1 MAVQFGPHRLPPLIM
16 LNGVALDQN
25 QRLLISKRNIKNI
38 LIDSFYEILTQQE
51 DSDLMGYLRIANGRI
66 NKEFKVSSTIILKG
80 GGALRLYD
88 NQFKSNI
95 VQDPANPIRYGEKI
109 SDIDVDLISDTLTVN
124 QLNTISLL
132 TLEKLRTDFK
142 TQIIDIIN
150 LKIGLPSAQQPDQ
163 RLNPLKNA
171 INAKIQPPANPQ
183 DRAYLDILAEY
194 KNYFVETGFMRLV
207 DELNGITLLSID
219 LENKNNDTFVY
230 RNANN
235 TFTATTNNMFN
246 LTPKANDPFDITFN
260 RDLVLCKAS
269 LSEFSLARLRINF
282 NLQFEITLNRA
293 LIIQANT
300 ILPIEL
306 YDVGI
311 PKTREESETFARSR
325 QYLSGNIDIISI
337 NNTPL
342 YSLMY
347 CIKDLINVLFV
358 QALFPWDDKKYA
370 KRIKRLM
377 YYSMLYDL
385 ECKSKIKVS
394 ELLDAIYNTFS
405 FIKTKFVAG
414 PSFVIDMRTCIT
426 KLYLLTKTLSFNKSA
441 FAYFVE
447 SNIQVILM
455 ILYLSQNG
463 MYDTERVNF
472 DLYVQTTL
480 GSGKCNRTD
489 LVDDYIKLLT
499 DTTGE
504 INARLGNKYVAFRK
518 HVDTFSLY
526 LQNILN
532 ILRDDMQ
539 VETISAIIN
548 KLP

>member
-1 MAVQFGPHRLPPLIM
+1 MAVRFGPHRLPRLIN
-16 LNGVALDQN
+16 LNGVALNQN
-25 QRLLISKRNIKNI
+25 QLFLISKRNIKNI
-38 LIDSFYEILTQQE
+38 LIDSFYEILTQKE
-51 DSDLMGYLRIANGRI
+51 DSDLMEYLRSANGKI
-66 NKEFKVSSTIILKG
+66 NKEFSVSSTIILKG

-88 NQFKSNI
+88 DQFKINI

-109 SDIDVDLISDTLTVN
+109 SDIDVDLISDTLTVV

-132 TLEKLRTDFK
+132 TLEKLRTEFK
-142 TQIIDIIN
+142 NQIIGIIER
-150 LKIGLPSAQQPDQ
+150 KIGLPSAQQPDQ

-171 INAKIQPPANPQ
+171 INAKIQAAFP
-183 DRAYLDILAEY
+183 DILVEY
-194 KNYFVETGFMRLV
+194 KNYFVETGFMLG
-207 DELNGITLLSID
+207 DDLLNDITLISID
-219 LENKNNDTFVY
+219 LENKNDDTFVY

-282 NLQFEITLNRA
+282 NLQFQITVNGA
-293 LIIQANT
+293 PFQANA

-311 PKTREESETFARSR
+311 PKTREESETFARSG

-385 ECKSKIKVS
+385 ECKSKRKVL
-394 ELLDAIYNTFS
+394 ELLGAIYDTFY
-405 FIKTKFVAG
+405 FIKTKFVAS
-414 PSFVIDMRTCIT
+414 PTFIVDMRTCIT

-455 ILYLSQNG
+455 ILYLSQDG

-472 DLYVQTTL
+472 DVYVQTTL

-504 INARLGNKYVAFRK
+504 IDARLGNKYIAFRK
-518 HVDTFSLY
+518 HLGTFGSY

-532 ILRDDMQ
+532 ILREDIQ